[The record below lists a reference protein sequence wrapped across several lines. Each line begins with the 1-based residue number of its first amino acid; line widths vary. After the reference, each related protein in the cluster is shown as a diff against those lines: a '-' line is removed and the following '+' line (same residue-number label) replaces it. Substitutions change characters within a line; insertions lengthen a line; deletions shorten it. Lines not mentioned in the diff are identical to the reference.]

1 MIAKVKRQKAKGKT
15 TIQKSKLPT
24 LLTLALWF
32 CLLSFDFCLRAVE
45 ACPGCKEAFFEPGK
59 IAQNLSTAR
68 GYALSVM
75 LMLAVPMLLIG
86 GITTLILRARR
97 RSPRSGIDTPKL
109 SR

>member
-1 MIAKVKRQKAKGKT
+1 MGNSEDGSAGPHSTFRVPHSVAWELGVGT
-15 TIQKSKLPT
+15 AVLFALP
-24 LLTLALWF
+24 A
-32 CLLSFDFCLRAVE
+32 CAA
-45 ACPGCKEAFFEPGK
+45 ACPGCKEALFEPGK
-59 IAQNLSTAR
+59 IGQNLSTAR
-68 GYALSVM
+68 GYALSVV